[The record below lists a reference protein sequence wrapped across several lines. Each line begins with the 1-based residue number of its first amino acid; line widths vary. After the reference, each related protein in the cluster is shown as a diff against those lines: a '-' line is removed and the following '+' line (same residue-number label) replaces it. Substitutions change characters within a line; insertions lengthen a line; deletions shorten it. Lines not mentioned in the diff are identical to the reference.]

1 MSSKGKAIADPKGK
15 RKIDDDKTGGRN
27 KKRSGVLQ
35 FFEDSAR
42 EADESDDSLD
52 SLFGDD
58 EDGDFLEDIFDE
70 EANVSAEQQ
79 RNVALRVKE
88 EEMTEEEHEK
98 MLEKM
103 VQERYK
109 PGSSFVTYAEDRV
122 DSQRSTERSTVTS
135 CDPIMWKVK
144 CMVGRERHST
154 ICLMQKY
161 VDLQSMGKKP
171 QIITAFAAEHVKG
184 AIFIEAYKKN
194 DIYEACNGL
203 CSIYPSRVAAVKP
216 GEISNLLT
224 VRSKPCNITLGT
236 FARVKSGKYKG
247 DLAQVVAVNE
257 SKRKATVKLI
267 PRIDLQALAAKFGGG
282 VAAKKTA
289 GPAPPPR
296 LISSSELEE
305 FRPLIQSRCDR
316 DSNTFYEVLDGMLL
330 KDGYLYKKVRIDSL
344 SLYGVLPS
352 EDELLKFESSRN
364 EESNDVEWLS
374 ELYGE
379 QKKNITR
386 RNDKA
391 GGKGEGSSSSNLDSD
406 LEVHDMVFF
415 SRTGFGVIVG
425 MEKDDSFKVLK
436 EGSEGQVIVNVKRR
450 ELKKASFDNKFTTWD
465 RHKKIISI
473 NDSVRILEGQLEGRQ
488 GVVKQIYRGTVFIY
502 NESEQENSGYYCC
515 KSQNCEKF
523 KLLGDACKE
532 KGGAQASSSFDDCP
546 SSPKSPLSPK
556 KPWQE
561 RDSTLNQGGK
571 DELFSVGQSL
581 RIRIGPLK
589 GYLCRVLALR
599 RSDVTVKLDSQHKI
613 LTVKAEHLV
622 AVREKGVLTGDGLES
637 KPFDLLGTQEDGPG
651 GWMDGA
657 GTSADV
663 QGWGTGGQTTE
674 SNSWGAFPSSIA
686 PNPETGSLDPLNSMD
701 IDSKKDEG
709 ATWETKLA
717 PTQSSSWGAP
727 ATRETALAT
736 TEQVGGWGGSD
747 GGWSKAASDTVGG
760 SNTSDSW
767 GRAKLPG
774 DDQAGQSTDAWGA
787 AKDKSTSTCDPS
799 ASSWGKSTDPTNNQD
814 AGWGK
819 SEGTW
824 GKENNASDNTTSA
837 WGSANVKNQVDSWGK
852 GKDGEDGPSEGRSS
866 WNTSTTVADK
876 GTGGWGSGN
885 GGGFDGSGGGRGGGR
900 GGNGGRGGAGGN
912 SCYKCGES
920 GHMAREC
927 SQGGGGGNACYKCGE
942 SGHIARECS
951 QGGGGGSNA
960 CYKCGETGHMA
971 RECTQGGGSG
981 GGNACYK
988 CGETGHMAREC
999 TQGGGGGG
1007 SRGGNACY
1015 KCGETGHMARECT
1028 QGGNKGG
1035 NACFKCG
1042 ETGHMARECSQGG
1055 GSGAGNNVRSSW
1067 SHSNKDVGETA
1078 WSTKS
1083 DTNQNSTWG
1092 ANLADDATGSW
1103 GASAPEKESRGWSS
1117 KAVQTTSTDAP
1128 VSETG
1133 GWGSSWN
1140 KTSDTSKDGGSSWGT
1155 ASSEKEKERGGWS
1168 SKASWNMSTPTPDKE
1183 IGGWDTAGNDGRA
1196 SGRGGA
1202 AGNACYKCGE
1212 SGHMARECPQGGSRG
1227 GNACYKCG
1235 ESGHISRECPQGGS
1249 RGGSACYKCGES
1261 GHMSRECPQGGSKAG
1276 NACFKCGE
1284 TGHMARECSQ
1294 GGGSSCYKCGETG
1307 HMSRECSKA
1316 GGSGNNCFKCG
1327 ESGHQARDCTQGG
1340 GGGYSTS
1347 SWSAKNSTQLETS
1360 RLNFEKGS
1368 AAWGSAAVP
1377 KSSWGAAKA
1386 DDGALASENVGGWG
1400 NTDSGRNQS
1409 TPAINDSTVSDS
1421 WGDSKSEKVTG
1432 GWGSAAEPGKPT
1444 SNWSTGTEGKNQ
1456 SVSWGGTA
1464 DNGNSKEI
1472 SDRSMSAWNTSG
1484 GKDTGGWNTSGEKQ
1498 TGGWGAAGGSNA
1510 GEGGFS
1516 GGQGFGG
1523 RASSGNACYKCGES
1537 GHFARECSQGG
1548 GGRGGGRSGGR
1559 GGGSGCYKCGQEGH
1573 FARECPSSNN

>member
-1 MSSKGKAIADPKGK
+1 MSSKGKAIADHKGK
-15 RKIDDDKTGGRN
+15 RKIADDDKTGRRN
-27 KKRSGVLQ
+27 KKPSGVLQ
-35 FFEDSAR
+35 FFDDSAR
-42 EADESDDSLD
+42 EADYSDDDSMD

-58 EDGDFLEDIFDE
+58 DGDFLEDIFDGD
-70 EANVSAEQQ
+70 ANVNAESQKS
-79 RNVALRVKE
+79 VSFRVPKE

-109 PGSSFVTYAEDRV
+109 PGSSYVTYAEDRV
-122 DSQRSTERSTVTS
+122 NSQRPTERSTVTTG
-135 CDPIMWKVK
+135 DPIMWKVK

-154 ICLMQKY
+154 FCIMQKH
-161 VDLQSMGKKP
+161 VDLLSMGKKP
-171 QIITAFAAEHVKG
+171 QVVSAFAAEHVKG

-216 GEISNLLT
+216 SEISNLLS
-224 VRSKPCNITLGT
+224 VRSKSCTIVVGT
-236 FARVKSGKYKG
+236 FARVKSGTYKG

-257 SKRKATVKLI
+257 LKKKATVKLI

-282 VAAKKTA
+282 VASKKTA
-289 GPAPPPR
+289 GPAPAPR

-305 FRPLIQSRCDR
+305 FRPLMQSRRDR

-379 QKKNITR
+379 QKKNITKK
-386 RNDKA
+386 NDKG
-391 GGKGEGSSSSNLDSD
+391 GGKGEGSSSSNLENDF
-406 LEVHDMVFF
+406 EVHDMVFF

-465 RHKKIISI
+465 RHKKIISV
-473 NDSVRILEGQLEGRQ
+473 NDSVRILEGQLEGRE

-502 NESEQENSGYYCC
+502 NEAEQENSGYFCC

-523 KLLGDACKE
+523 KLLGDAGKE
-532 KGGAQASSSFDDCP
+532 KGSEQASAGFDDFP

-561 RDSTLNQGGK
+561 RDSSLNQGDK

-622 AVREKGVLTGDGLES
+622 AVRGKSVPTGDGLES
-637 KPFDLLGTQEDGPG
+637 KPFDLLGTHEDGSG

-657 GTSADV
+657 GTSTEA
-663 QGWGTGGQTTE
+663 QAWGTGGQTTE
-674 SNSWGAFPSSIA
+674 RDSWGAFPSSSIA
-686 PNPETGSLDPLNSMD
+686 PNPETEAWGPLNSMD
-701 IDSKKDEG
+701 IDTKKDEG
-709 ATWETKLA
+709 GSTWETKLEA
-717 PTQSSSWGAP
+717 TQNSSWGAP
-727 ATRETALAT
+727 STNEAALAS
-736 TEQVGGWGGSD
+736 TEQVGGWGGND

-767 GRAKLPG
+767 GRAKVSG
-774 DDQAGQSTDAWGA
+774 DDQGGSSTDAWGA
-787 AKDKSTSTCDPS
+787 ANNKSTFDSSDAP
-799 ASSWGKSTDPTNNQD
+799 AASWGKNIDPTSNQD

-819 SEGTW
+819 SNG
-824 GKENNASDNTTSA
+824 NDNITST
-837 WGSANVKNQVDSWGK
+837 WGSANVNTRVDSWGK
-852 GKDGEDGPSEGRSS
+852 GKDGSSESKS
-866 WNTSTTVADK
+866 CWNTSSTVADK
-876 GTGGWGSGN
+876 ENGGWSNGS
-885 GGGFDGSGGGRGGGR
+885 GGGFDGSGDGRSGGRGGGR
-900 GGNGGRGGAGGN
+900 CGYGGRGGGGN

-942 SGHIARECS
+942 TGHMARECT

-971 RECTQGGGSG
+971 RECTQ
-981 GGNACYK
+981 
-988 CGETGHMAREC
+988 
-999 TQGGGGGG
+999 GGGGG

-1035 NACFKCG
+1035 NACYKCG

-1055 GSGAGNNVRSSW
+1055 GGGGNACYKCGETGHMARECSQGGGNGAGSNGRSSW
-1067 SHSNKDVGETA
+1067 NHSSKDVEETS
-1078 WSTKS
+1078 WSTKFA
-1083 DTNQNSTWG
+1083 TNQNSSWG
-1092 ANLADDATGSW
+1092 ANVADDATGSW
-1103 GASAPEKESRGWSS
+1103 GASAPEKEIGGWSS
-1117 KAVQTTSTDAP
+1117 KAVQNTSNDAP
-1128 VSETG
+1128 VTETG
-1133 GWGSSWN
+1133 GGGWSSAWN
-1140 KTSDTSKDGGSSWGT
+1140 KTSDTSKDVESSWGT
-1155 ASSEKEKERGGWS
+1155 AAASEKETGGWS
-1168 SKASWNMSTPTPDKE
+1168 SKATWNRSTATPDKE
-1183 IGGWDTAGNDGRA
+1183 IGSWNNAGNDGH
-1196 SGRGGA
+1196 SGGRGGGA
-1202 AGNACYKCGE
+1202 PGNACYKCGE

-1227 GNACYKCG
+1227 GSACYKCG
-1235 ESGHISRECPQGGS
+1235 EMGHMARECPQGGS
-1249 RGGSACYKCGES
+1249 RGGNACY
-1261 GHMSRECPQGGSKAG
+1261 
-1276 NACFKCGE
+1276 KCGE

-1294 GGGSSCYKCGETG
+1294 GGGSSCYKCGEIG
-1307 HMSRECSKA
+1307 HMSRECSKGGA
-1316 GGSGNNCFKCG
+1316 GGGGSNCFKCG
-1327 ESGHQARDCTQGG
+1327 ESGHRARDCIQGGAGG

-1347 SWSAKNSTQLETS
+1347 SWSAKNTQPET
-1360 RLNFEKGS
+1360 NPVNIEKGVGS
-1368 AAWGSAAVP
+1368 GWGSEVAS
-1377 KSSWGAAKA
+1377 KSSWGAGKA
-1386 DDGALASENVGGWG
+1386 DDSALASEHVGSWG
-1400 NTDSGRNQS
+1400 NTDSGRNQP
-1409 TPAINDSTVSDS
+1409 TTVANDSTVVDGWGNSKGKLEASNS
-1421 WGDSKSEKVTG
+1421 WGTAADKWNNKESSGSEKVTS
-1432 GWGSAAEPGKPT
+1432 GWGSGSETEKPA
-1444 SNWSTGTEGKNQ
+1444 SSWNSTEVKNPAD
-1456 SVSWGGTA
+1456 SWGGTA
-1464 DNGNSKEI
+1464 DKWNSKEN
-1472 SDRSMSAWNTSG
+1472 RSGSVFTWNTSAGKEAGSWNTSG
-1484 GKDTGGWNTSGEKQ
+1484 DKQSGGWSG
-1498 TGGWGAAGGSNA
+1498 ASNNS
-1510 GEGGFS
+1510 EGGFS
-1516 GGQGFGG
+1516 GSQGLGG
-1523 RASSGNACYKCGES
+1523 RGSGGNACYKCGET

-1548 GGRGGGRSGGR
+1548 GGGHGGGRSGGR
-1559 GGGSGCYKCGQEGH
+1559 GGGNGCYKCGQDGH